1 MALSGAMSTG
11 ISGMKAHM
19 NALNVV
25 GNNVANVNTYG
36 YKPGRVTF
44 RESIYS
50 TEAGGSDGNEVSGG
64 TNPRQTGY
72 GCSISTVDLN
82 MSSMNL
88 EPTGVNGD
96 VAIQGD
102 GFFMVGPKTEE
113 GTITDPTSLSLS
125 RYGDFEFDANGYL
138 VDGRGNIVYGFV
150 TCNVVDPNVDP
161 PAKNAQAGINGNATS
176 TQLVPIR
183 LPLAAEGTGTA
194 GQQGY
199 IAPGTAVY
207 PGVVADAGT
216 NTYTGG
222 TVATSDKCIVAT
234 NVSIGKDGKISCIND
249 KTGEVVD
256 VGYIALASVANP
268 GGLTHMSDSYYK
280 ALDGCGDMSISC
292 AGGALANEYLN
303 NANAGDADA
312 TLENMLG
319 NSKTN
324 LMPGFLE
331 ASGTDLATEFA
342 NMIIYQRGYQANT
355 RIITVTDTMLEELV
369 NIKR

>member
-11 ISGMKAHM
+11 ISGMKAQM
-19 NALNVV
+19 DALNVV

-50 TEAGGSDGNEVSGG
+50 TASGGSDGNDVSGG
-64 TNPRQTGY
+64 TNPLQYGY

-82 MSSMNL
+82 MSSKNL

-113 GTITDPTSLSLS
+113 GKITDPKNLSLS

-150 TCNVVDPNVDP
+150 TCNVD
-161 PAKNAQAGINGNATS
+161 NGGKATTPGLNGTDTS

-194 GQQGY
+194 GQPGY

-207 PGVVADAGT
+207 PGVVTDAGT

-222 TVATSDKCIVAT
+222 AVATSDKCIVAT
-234 NVSIGKDGKISCIND
+234 NVSIGKDGKISCING

-280 ALDGCGDMSISC
+280 AMDGCGDMSISC
-292 AGGALANEYLN
+292 ADGALAGKYLN

-312 TLENMLG
+312 TMENMLG
-319 NSKTN
+319 EGGAK

>member
-11 ISGMKAHM
+11 ISGMKAQM

-50 TEAGGSDGNEVSGG
+50 TEAGGSNGNEVSGG
-64 TNPRQTGY
+64 TNPRQIGY
-72 GCSISTVDLN
+72 GCNISTIDLD

-88 EPTGVNGD
+88 EPTGLNGD

-102 GFFMVGPKTEE
+102 GFFMVGDKT
-113 GTITDPTSLSLS
+113 GVTDPESLLLS
-125 RYGDFEFDANGYL
+125 RYGDFHIDPEGYL
-138 VDGRGNIVYGFV
+138 VDGRGNVVYGFV
-150 TCNVVDPNVDP
+150 TCNMKTDGTTGPDGQEQ
-161 PAKNAQAGINGNATS
+161 QAGPNGTDVS

-183 LPLAAEGTGTA
+183 LPLAAAADDDAA
-194 GQQGY
+194 GIKAGDA
-199 IAPGTAVY
+199 IF
-207 PGVVADAGT
+207 PGVVNGKND
-216 NTYTGG
+216 YG
-222 TVATSDKCIVAT
+222 TVTGDCISYA
-234 NVSIGKDGKISCIND
+234 NLSIGKDGKITCTNGTT
-249 KTGEVVD
+249 KEPVVL
-256 VGYIALASVANP
+256 GYVALATVTNP
-268 GGLTHMSDSYYK
+268 GGLTHMSDSYYQ
-280 ALDGCGDMSISC
+280 ALDGCGKMSIYAPDGSL
-292 AGGALANEYLN
+292 AGRYLN
-303 NANAGDADA
+303 NAKEGDANA

-319 NSKTN
+319 ESGAA

>member
-102 GFFMVGPKTEE
+102 GFFLVGSKTEE
-113 GTITDPTSLSLS
+113 GTIADPTSLNLS

-150 TCNVVDPNVDP
+150 TCNVDAASGN
-161 PAKNAQAGINGNATS
+161 NATTPGTNGTGTS
-176 TQLVPIR
+176 THLVPIR
-183 LPLAAEGTGTA
+183 LPLAAEGSPAGTPTTDPN
-194 GQQGY
+194 Y
-199 IAPGTAVY
+199 VAPGSAVY
-207 PGVVADAGT
+207 PGVTVNNNMGT
-216 NTYTGG
+216 NTYGAGG
-222 TVATSDKCIVAT
+222 TATTDKCIVAT

-280 ALDGCGDMSISC
+280 ALDGCGDMSINC
-292 AGGALANEYLN
+292 AGGALAGKYLN
-303 NANAGDADA
+303 NATGDAA

-319 NSKTN
+319 KGGAD

>member
-11 ISGMKAHM
+11 ISGMKAQM

-50 TEAGGSDGNEVSGG
+50 TEAGGSNGNEVSGG
-64 TNPRQTGY
+64 TNPRQIGY
-72 GCSISTVDLN
+72 GCNISTIDLD

-88 EPTGVNGD
+88 EPTGLNGD

-102 GFFMVGPKTEE
+102 GFFMVGDKT
-113 GTITDPTSLSLS
+113 GVTDPESLLLS
-125 RYGDFEFDANGYL
+125 RYGDFHIDPEGYL
-138 VDGRGNIVYGFV
+138 VDGRGNVVYGFV
-150 TCNVVDPNVDP
+150 TCNMNDDGT
-161 PAKNAQAGINGNATS
+161 QSGTAGGNGTDVS

-183 LPLAAEGTGTA
+183 LPLASPGNGQEGDA
-194 GQQGY
+194 DY
-199 IAPGTAVY
+199 IAPGTAIF
-207 PGVVADAGT
+207 PGVVNGKND
-216 NTYTGG
+216 YG
-222 TVATSDKCIVAT
+222 TVTGDCISYA
-234 NVSIGKDGKISCIND
+234 NLSIGKDGKITCTNGTT
-249 KTGEVVD
+249 KEPVVL
-256 VGYIALASVANP
+256 GYVALATVTNP
-268 GGLTHMSDSYYK
+268 GGLTHMSDSYYQ
-280 ALDGCGDMSISC
+280 ALDGCGQMSIYAPDGSL
-292 AGGALANEYLN
+292 AGRYLN
-303 NANAGDADA
+303 NVKAGDANA

-319 NSKTN
+319 ESGAA

-355 RIITVTDTMLEELV
+355 RIITVTDSMLEELV